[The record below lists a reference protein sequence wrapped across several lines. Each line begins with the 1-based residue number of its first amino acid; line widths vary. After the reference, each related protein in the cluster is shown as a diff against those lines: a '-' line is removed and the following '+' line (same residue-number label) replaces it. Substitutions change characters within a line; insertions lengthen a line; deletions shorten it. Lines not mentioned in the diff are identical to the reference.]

1 MTDQTSQQ
9 AMPMNG
15 SSANQ
20 TCDVFIYKESARIIF
35 PIFYSLIFV
44 ISVAGNSLVLCI
56 TCQKKQKMNSTT
68 IYIINLAISD
78 TLFTLALP
86 GRITYYIRGFDWPFG
101 DLLCRLTAMIFYCNT
116 YASIGFMTCISVDR
130 YLAMLHRQRCQS
142 LRKIKVVRGIC
153 ILVWVV
159 VLLETSPLLL
169 KNTME
174 NRASHRTCMEFSNFN
189 SNRMAVILLIACIV
203 GFCFPL
209 GLIMCCYNQVSCKL
223 SKTAKENPVTNR
235 SGSNSRAK
243 NMILLILLSFVV
255 CFSPYHINIMQ
266 FALKRLY
273 SVPTC
278 EDLKTLKMSL
288 QVTVAMMNFNSC
300 LDPIIYFFA
309 IKTYKQRVMSLFK
322 NYISISAS
330 SRSMPENSSSN
341 TWETILCEKKYDGAN
356 CRGNVCTRVEMRLD
370 SLEWR
375 VSYLIFLSKL
385 HNLLSLMVIKSIVW
399 GDFWPHFVW
408 I

>member
-1 MTDQTSQQ
+1 MTDQTPQQ
-9 AMPMNG
+9 TMPVND
-15 SSANQ
+15 SSTNQ

-35 PIFYSLIFV
+35 PIFYCLILV

-101 DLLCRLTAMIFYCNT
+101 DFLCRLTAMIFYSNT
-116 YASIGFMTCISVDR
+116 YASIAFMTCISVDR
-130 YLAMLHRQRCQS
+130 YLAMLHRQRCQR
-142 LRKIKVVRGIC
+142 LRKAKVVRGIC

-174 NRASHRTCMEFSNFN
+174 YRSSHRTCMEFSNFD
-189 SNRMAVILLIACIV
+189 SHWMAFVLLFACII

-209 GLIMCCYNQVSCKL
+209 GLILCCYSRVSSKL

-235 SGSNSRAK
+235 SGSNGRAK

-266 FALKRLY
+266 FAVRRLY
-273 SVPTC
+273 NVPSC

-288 QVTVAMMNFNSC
+288 QVTVSMMNFNSC

-322 NYISISAS
+322 SYISISAS
-330 SRSMPENSSSN
+330 SRSMQENSSSN
-341 TWETILCEKKYDGAN
+341 T
-356 CRGNVCTRVEMRLD
+356 
-370 SLEWR
+370 
-375 VSYLIFLSKL
+375 
-385 HNLLSLMVIKSIVW
+385 
-399 GDFWPHFVW
+399 
-408 I
+408 